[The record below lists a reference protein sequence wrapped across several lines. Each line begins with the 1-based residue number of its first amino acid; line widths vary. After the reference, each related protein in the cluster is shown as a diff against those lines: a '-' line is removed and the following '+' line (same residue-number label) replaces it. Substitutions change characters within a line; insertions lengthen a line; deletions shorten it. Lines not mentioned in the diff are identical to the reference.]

1 MVAYKRKS
9 VIALLLVNLMIL
21 FKCQMTFVRSDQV
34 NALFC
39 LQQLFSFSVL
49 SYSIH
54 FVLTN
59 RTKLHRIFRPRMSVY
74 IMAIYRART

>member
-21 FKCQMTFVRSDQV
+21 FKCQMTFVRSDKV

-39 LQQLFSFSVL
+39 LQQLVSFSVL

-59 RTKLHRIFRPRMSVY
+59 RKKLHRIFRPRMSVY